1 MAGNVIP
8 LRRSSQVELAKLYL
22 RLLNAV
28 LGERASAASEASASQ
43 PSSPDETSSSRRRRA
58 QPERGACQLEP

>member
-22 RLLNAV
+22 HLLNAG

-43 PSSPDETSSSRRRRA
+43 PSSPDETSSLRRYRQ
-58 QPERGACQLEP
+58 QPERGACQRER